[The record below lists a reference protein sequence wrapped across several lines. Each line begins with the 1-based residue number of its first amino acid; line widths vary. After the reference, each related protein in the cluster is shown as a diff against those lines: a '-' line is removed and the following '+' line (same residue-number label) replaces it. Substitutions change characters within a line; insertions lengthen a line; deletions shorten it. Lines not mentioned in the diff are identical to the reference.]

1 MKTKL
6 LILRVLAVVVV
17 LFLCLSC
24 EKDNQ
29 LVGTTWQTEFD
40 NSKLFFKDNSSG
52 TYYWLEEGEYDPY
65 KFSYSLKGNDIVVNV
80 VFLGCQRLVSIGRI
94 PDLCKSFDFLVV
106 KQKKRYGLVNLGC
119 IAPIRNLFG
128 ILARR
133 LFNPSIWLAISVH
146 RSWGFVPFVIDLHC
160 KKYAR
165 QAANYGIAGS

>member
-6 LILRVLAVVVV
+6 LILRILALVAA
-17 LFLCLSC
+17 LFFCLSC

-80 VFLGCQRLVSIGRI
+80 VFPRRMYTLTGVIEGDVI
-94 PDLCKSFDFLVV
+94 HMESFFDYV
-106 KQKKRYGLVNLGC
+106 KL
-119 IAPIRNLFG
+119 
-128 ILARR
+128 
-133 LFNPSIWLAISVH
+133 
-146 RSWGFVPFVIDLHC
+146 
-160 KKYAR
+160 
-165 QAANYGIAGS
+165 